1 VNTDSALFL
10 LLFCGLP
17 LCFGLWQRFRELAPR
32 KWPQIDGT
40 IVNSTIKKQWLDPG
54 YQYVPIVEYE
64 YSYGGKAYSSSKRRA
79 GNYASGAS
87 EEAEAILSRYP
98 VGGRVTV
105 FVDPEDPDNSVLE
118 FGATPLS
125 WICIILGVLVR
136 AGAAGAARMGH

>member
-1 VNTDSALFL
+1 M
-10 LLFCGLP
+10 
-17 LCFGLWQRFRELAPR
+17 
-32 KWPQIDGT
+32 
-40 IVNSTIKKQWLDPG
+40 NSTIKKQRLDAG

-64 YSYGGKAYSSSKRRA
+64 YSYRGKAYSSSKRRA

-125 WICIILGVLVR
+125 WICIILGVLVG